1 MKNIT
6 TKALLFSAASLLA
19 FSCQEVVETP
29 NVEVDGAISF
39 KSTINTGTKATELSF
54 ESGDA
59 ISVTAFSDGTV
70 YADNVNYT
78 FAEGV
83 FTSTSPIV
91 ENGEL
96 SYVAIYPA
104 LTTPYDNEFTVGTY
118 ADQSGSNYT
127 LSDLMTSTAEATSS
141 LTPELSFYHNLSR
154 LIVLVTSDVD
164 LTDAIVTVPNV
175 FTSADANIAEGTFV
189 ANESGAQ
196 QDVIMNTV
204 TSGVSYQAIIVPQA
218 LTAGDDLV
226 QITVDGK
233 VYAATLE
240 SNATFVSGKQY
251 YVEMVIENNEVTFL
265 TSIAGWEEGDLFGDD
280 EEEGGEVETAT
291 FTTDEFLEM
300 YEAWAYGGGGEGPES
315 ITANTWIFTDETITS
330 EFNTQAIMGFAEAS
344 EEGREISLEFPNLT
358 TGISYMFNALGYV
371 STKVVSISLPL
382 LANSTSYMFQ
392 ECDGLK
398 SVSMPS
404 LQNLNQHTFYK
415 CNGLEK
421 LTLCLYNATTNAS
434 SNFFNSTSVANVD
447 LYTGSEANTDNCIV
461 VDGTTWKVM
470 GVVTYTSFTGFKSI
484 TVVE

>member
-1 MKNIT
+1 MKKIT
-6 TKALLFSAASLLA
+6 TKALLFSAATLVA
-19 FSCQEVVETP
+19 FSCQEVAETP
-29 NVEVDGAISF
+29 NVEVDGAISC
-39 KSTINTGTKATELSF
+39 KSTINTGTKATDITF
-54 ESGDA
+54 ENGDA
-59 ISVTAFSDGTV
+59 ISVTAFSEGAV

-78 FAEGV
+78 FDNGV

-96 SYVAIYPA
+96 SFVAIYPA

-118 ADQSGSNYT
+118 ADQTGSNYT
-127 LSDLMTSTAEATSS
+127 LSDLMTSTTEATSS

-154 LIVLVTSDVD
+154 LVLTVTSDVD
-164 LTDAIVTVPNV
+164 LTNAVVAVPNV
-175 FTSADANIAEGTFV
+175 YTSVDANISEGTFV
-189 ANESGAQ
+189 ANETGAQ
-196 QDVIMNTV
+196 EDVVMNTV
-204 TSGVSYQAIIVPQA
+204 TVGGSYQAIIVPQA
-218 LTAGDDLV
+218 IAAGTDLIE
-226 QITVDGK
+226 ITVNGK

-240 SNATFVSGKQY
+240 SKATFVSGKQY
-251 YVEMVIENNEVTFL
+251 FVEMVIENNEVTFI
-265 TSIAGWEEGDLFGDD
+265 TSIVGWEEGDLFGDD

-291 FTTDEFLEM
+291 FTTDEFIAI
-300 YEAWAYGGGGEGPES
+300 YENWSEGGEGPEA
-315 ITANTWIFTDETITS
+315 ITANTWIFTDEAIS
-330 EFNTQAIMGFAEAS
+330 SDYNTQAIMYFAECC

-358 TGISYMFNALGYV
+358 TGTSTLFNALGYT

-382 LANSTSYMFQ
+382 LINSTTYMFQ

-415 CNGLEK
+415 CNGLEE
-421 LTLCLYNATTNAS
+421 LTLCLNNATTNAS
-434 SNFFNSTSVANVD
+434 SYFFNSTSVANVD
-447 LYTGSEANTDNCIV
+447 LYTGSEANTSNCIV